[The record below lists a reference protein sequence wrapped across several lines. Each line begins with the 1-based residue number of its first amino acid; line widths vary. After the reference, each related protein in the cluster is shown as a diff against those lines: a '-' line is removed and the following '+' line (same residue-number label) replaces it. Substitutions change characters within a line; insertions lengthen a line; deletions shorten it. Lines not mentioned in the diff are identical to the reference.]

1 MTPTESNMNT
11 NKQTPSDSILMA
23 HEQLDQK
30 FLADDNGQQFHP
42 ININSQVVSR
52 NLPGQGNPDRKISA
66 QQGSLDHYTNAL
78 SID

>member
-1 MTPTESNMNT
+1 MNT
-11 NKQTPSDSILMA
+11 NKQTPSDSMILMA

-30 FLADDNGQQFHP
+30 FLADENGQQFHP
-42 ININSQVVSR
+42 MNINSQVVSR
-52 NLPGQGNPDRKISA
+52 NLPGNGNPDRKISA